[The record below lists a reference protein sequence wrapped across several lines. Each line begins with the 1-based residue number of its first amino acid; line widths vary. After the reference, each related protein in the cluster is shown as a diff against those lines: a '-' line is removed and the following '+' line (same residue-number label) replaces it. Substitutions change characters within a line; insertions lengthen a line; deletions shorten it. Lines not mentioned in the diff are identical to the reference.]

1 MRARL
6 LLLVLLLILASITLV
21 FSEFW
26 LRSSY
31 LGEATESRD
40 HAEETSYLPVRLKAN
55 YQGKMW
61 NIPFKTNRHGFRDE
75 EDFDQ
80 KPEPGEVRILSLG
93 DSIGFGLGIPAT
105 EHYGKVLERG
115 LNGRDERVRFR
126 VINAA
131 GQGFS
136 PSGYCVYLGREGLRF
151 EPSLVIAEIE
161 LCNDVSDEAFLYWD
175 SSEERPNLPTAVRG
189 GRYVIGWDGNLL
201 GTCSLGPYAFEK
213 TYTYTVLLR
222 RVLNLLYRIDPTE
235 PFHSTAGVTYYILG
249 FERYLLDQE
258 RIEAG
263 WKRLFGAV
271 QGMHEVLAK
280 RDIPFLLLVLP
291 SRFVFEEHAPQHS
304 RFARA
309 LVQRTLQWAESRQIP
324 HLDCTDVLGQG
335 GGGSLYFDFAHLTSE
350 GNQVLGQALYEE
362 VARRFPQLGRS
373 SRGLRKDSD
382 SQKAGE

>member
-1 MRARL
+1 MRPRL
-6 LLLVLLLILASITLV
+6 LLLLLLLTLASIILLL
-21 FSEFW
+21 SEFW

-40 HAEETSYLPVRLKAN
+40 HAEETSYLPARLKAN

-61 NIPFKTNRHGFRDE
+61 GIPFKTNRHGFRGE

-80 KPEPGEVRILSLG
+80 RPEPGEVRILSLG

-105 EHYGKVLERG
+105 KHYGKVLERA
-115 LNGRDERVRFR
+115 LNDQDERLRIH

-136 PSGYCVYLGREGLRF
+136 PSGYCVYLRREGLRF

-161 LCNDVSDEAFLYWD
+161 LCNDVSDEAFLYW
-175 SSEERPNLPTAVRG
+175 
-189 GRYVIGWDGNLL
+189 GRYVVGWDGNLL

-235 PFHSTAGVTYYILG
+235 PFHSTAGVTYYLLG
-249 FERYLLDQE
+249 FERYLLDQD

-263 WKRLFGAV
+263 WNRLFGAI
-271 QGMHEVLAK
+271 QGIHEILSE

-291 SRFVFEEHAPQHS
+291 SRFVFEKHAPLHS
-304 RFARA
+304 RFARG
-309 LVQRTLQWAESRQIP
+309 LVQRTLDWAESHKIP
-324 HLDCTDVLGQG
+324 HLDCTEVLATG
-335 GGGSLYFDFAHLTSE
+335 GGTNLYFDFAHLTEE
-350 GNQVLGQALYEE
+350 GNRVLGQALNKELSH
-362 VARRFPQLGRS
+362 RFPQL
-373 SRGLRKDSD
+373 RGVEGDAD
-382 SQKAGE
+382 

>member
-1 MRARL
+1 MRPRL
-6 LLLVLLLILASITLV
+6 LLLLLLLILASITLTI
-21 FSEFW
+21 SEFW

-31 LGEATESRD
+31 LGDATESRD
-40 HAEETSYLPVRLKAN
+40 HAEETSYLPARLKAS
-55 YQGKMW
+55 YQGTMW
-61 NIPFKTNRHGFRDE
+61 GVPFKTNRHGFRDE
-75 EDFDQ
+75 EDFGYQPDTQ
-80 KPEPGEVRILSLG
+80 EVRILSLG
-93 DSIGFGLGIPAT
+93 DSIGFGLGIPAA

-115 LNGRDERVRFR
+115 LSSGDEKVRFR

-136 PSGYCVYLGREGLRF
+136 PSGYGVYLRREGLRF

-161 LCNDVSDEAFLYWD
+161 LCNDVSDEALLYWD
-175 SSEERPNLPTAVRG
+175 SSEEQPNLPRAVRG

-201 GTCSLGPYAFEK
+201 GTCALGPYAFEK

-235 PFHSTAGVTYYILG
+235 PFHSTPGVTYYILG

-263 WKRLFGAV
+263 WDRLFRAI
-271 QGMHEVLAK
+271 QGMQEVLAE

-304 RFARA
+304 NFARGLA
-309 LVQRTLQWAESRQIP
+309 RISQRQEKA
-324 HLDCTDVLGQG
+324 V
-335 GGGSLYFDFAHLTSE
+335 
-350 GNQVLGQALYEE
+350 
-362 VARRFPQLGRS
+362 S
-373 SRGLRKDSD
+373 SM
-382 SQKAGE
+382 